1 MSVNI
6 VIPTPMQRYADN
18 REEIQ
23 AEGATVDAALASLTE
38 QFPDLKK
45 HLFTEDGKIRNFV
58 NVYVNDDDSRYT
70 GGGATAIKDGDTL
83 TIVPSIAGGL
93 DAVGHG
99 GAPSFHL
106 SVDPNSVELDSEEIL
121 RYSRHL
127 IMPEVTM
134 EGQKRLKAAKVL
146 CVGTGGLGAP
156 LTLYLAAAGVG
167 TIGLVDFDVVDL
179 TNLQRQIVHRQ
190 SSIGTPKIDSAERTL
205 KELNP
210 QVNIIKHETMLTK
223 DNAMEILKDYDIIAD
238 GTDNFQTRYLVNDA
252 CVLLGKPNVYGSIF
266 RFEGQSSVFYAA
278 DGPCYRCL
286 YPEPP
291 PPGLVPSCAE
301 GGVLGVL
308 PGIIGVIQAIETVKL
323 ILGEGQPLIGR
334 LMLFNALKM
343 QFRELKLRKNPEC
356 PICGTN
362 PTIHELIDYDEF
374 CGIGRGNEAVETDQ
388 SEEISVKELKAKFD
402 RGDKFVLVDVRE
414 PHEYSIARIE
424 GSKLIPLGTVQQRT
438 HELDTADEIILQCKS
453 GGRSSRALQMLK
465 TAGFK
470 KVKNLTGGITAW
482 SEEIDPSVP
491 KY

>member
-223 DNAMEILKDYDIIAD
+223 DNAMEILKDHPIDLLVVDTEMPEMD
-238 GTDNFQTRYLVNDA
+238 GYELVRWLRRSGLDPNAFAPVIMTATHVRRSRVTEARDCGANFVITKPFSAASLLERIVFVARDTRPFLEVGDY
-252 CVLLGKPNVYGSIF
+252 F
-266 RFEGQSSVFYAA
+266 
-278 DGPCYRCL
+278 GPDR
-286 YPEPP
+286 
-291 PPGLVPSCAE
+291 
-301 GGVLGVL
+301 
-308 PGIIGVIQAIETVKL
+308 
-323 ILGEGQPLIGR
+323 R
-334 LMLFNALKM
+334 
-343 QFRELKLRKNPEC
+343 FREGHPPAEERRADVIRKRR
-356 PICGTN
+356 
-362 PTIHELIDYDEF
+362 HEAEQAAAA
-374 CGIGRGNEAVETDQ
+374 GAEAGE
-388 SEEISVKELKAKFD
+388 
-402 RGDKFVLVDVRE
+402 
-414 PHEYSIARIE
+414 
-424 GSKLIPLGTVQQRT
+424 
-438 HELDTADEIILQCKS
+438 
-453 GGRSSRALQMLK
+453 
-465 TAGFK
+465 
-470 KVKNLTGGITAW
+470 
-482 SEEIDPSVP
+482 
-491 KY
+491 